1 MTARGSVFCNVL
13 PSLYEIEE
21 VLHPHLQLGEG
32 DAGGGGT
39 GEVEAPMH
47 GQERRVVD
55 LPKKRVEAERDIIA
69 KRGLQNFRRN
79 KYCYCT
85 YKK

>member
-1 MTARGSVFCNVL
+1 MAARGSVLVCNVL

-55 LPKKRVEAERDIIA
+55 LPKKERCRKRNYSKKRVTKFRKQEMS
-69 KRGLQNFRRN
+69 RGRN
-79 KYCYCT
+79 
-85 YKK
+85 